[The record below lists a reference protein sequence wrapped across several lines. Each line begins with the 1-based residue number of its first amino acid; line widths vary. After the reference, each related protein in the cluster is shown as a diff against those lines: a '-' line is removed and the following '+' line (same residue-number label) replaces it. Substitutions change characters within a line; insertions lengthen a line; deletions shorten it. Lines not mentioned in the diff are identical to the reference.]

1 MTESLNKKKSFRIV
15 VSGRVQGVGYRYST
29 VKVAS
34 KYRVLGWVRN
44 NFDGS
49 VEIDCEGTAK
59 DLEGFIGWLK
69 VGPAGARV
77 TSVEAK
83 EKQYQGIYSRFVVEH

>member
-1 MTESLNKKKSFRIV
+1 MTESLSKKKSCRIV
-15 VSGRVQGVGYRYST
+15 VSGRVQGVGFRYSA
-29 VKVAS
+29 VRAAE

-49 VEIDCEGTAK
+49 VEIDCEGDAK
-59 DLEGFIGWLK
+59 NIDSFVKWLK

-77 TSVEAK
+77 FSVEVR
-83 EKQYQGIYSRFVVEH
+83 EKQYQGVYSNFGIEH